1 MRDSFKR
8 SVTLLLCCCLLHLS
22 ESEDSVNGKTKASRA
37 QSAKVFGKYPSG
49 GLISFNPG
57 HELLRIDW
65 DVSIPFISI
74 PLEYKV
80 GENGEVPALFN
91 INTKSLGIVGLIVS
105 LLGVVSPLF
114 SKTTMHP
121 QYNYRSVDN
130 GGVQWSQMGNT
141 INEMMFNNDYVAP
154 CMQRVVCSI
163 VSVAAHSENPT
174 STDKIIDGLSSHSWF
189 KGVTNGTIIED
200 AVTIGR
206 KAGHDCARVYK
217 DCLITPKLLKSMMSE
232 FGIM

>member
-1 MRDSFKR
+1 MRNSFKP
-8 SVTLLLCCCLLHLS
+8 SVTLLLCCLLHLS
-22 ESEDSVNGKTKASRA
+22 ESKDSVNGKTKTSRA
-37 QSAKVFGKYPSG
+37 HNAKVFGKHPSG
-49 GLISFNPG
+49 GLISFNSD

-65 DVSIPFISI
+65 DVSIPFVSI
-74 PLEYKV
+74 PLEYKI

-91 INTKSLGIVGLIVS
+91 VNTKSLGIVGLIVS

-114 SKTTMHP
+114 SKTHQ

-130 GGVQWSQMGNT
+130 GGVQWLQMGNT

-154 CMQRVVCSI
+154 CMQRLVCSM

-200 AVTIGR
+200 AVTTGR
-206 KAGHDCARVYK
+206 KGGHDCARIYK

>member
-1 MRDSFKR
+1 MRNSFER
-8 SVTLLLCCCLLHLS
+8 SVTLLLCCLLHLS
-22 ESEDSVNGKTKASRA
+22 ESKDSVNGKTKTSRA
-37 QSAKVFGKYPSG
+37 RNENAKLFGRHPSG
-49 GLISFNPG
+49 GLISFNSD

-65 DVSIPFISI
+65 DVSIPFVSI
-74 PLEYKV
+74 PLEYKI

-91 INTKSLGIVGLIVS
+91 VNTKSLGIVGLIVS

-114 SKTTMHP
+114 SKTHQ
-121 QYNYRSVDN
+121 QYNYRSVDD
-130 GGVQWSQMGNT
+130 GGVQWLQMGNT
-141 INEMMFNNDYVAP
+141 INEMMFNNDYVVP
-154 CMQRVVCSI
+154 CMQRIVCSM

-200 AVTIGR
+200 AVTTGR
-206 KAGHDCARVYK
+206 KGGHDCARIYK